1 MKKLLSVLL
10 CLLLGVLLSV
20 GLASCDEGNTPNEDG
35 TPPTTCQHR
44 DADDDSLC
52 DKCSESYT
60 DGTDS
65 TPPAH
70 THTWGEWSVTTPA
83 TCQTKGVE
91 TRSCSCGESATM
103 EIPAT
108 GIHSYNSEDICI
120 VCENTYMDLGIKF
133 SLQGNA
139 YTVTDYTGNAAEV
152 IIPSKYKGV
161 AVTSIGEEAFRY
173 CSGLTSITIPN
184 SVTYIHFFAFDGC
197 SGLTSIT
204 IPSSITYI
212 ADNAFSGCSELTNI
226 TLPNSVTSI
235 GSFAFYGCSGLT
247 SITIPSSVTY
257 IGSSAFSGCSGL
269 TSITV
274 DSGNTK
280 YHSADNCLI
289 ETTSKTLIAGFKNSI
304 IPTDGSVTS
313 IDYFAFYG
321 CSGLTSITIPNS
333 VTSIGRSAF
342 QGCSGLTGITIPDSV
357 TSIGSYAFYGCSGLT
372 SITIP
377 SSITS
382 IGSSAFS
389 GCSGLTS
396 ITVDSGN
403 TKYHSADNCL
413 IETASKTL
421 IAGFK
426 NSILPTDGSVT
437 SIGSFA
443 FYGCSG
449 LTSIT
454 IPSSVT
460 SIGSY
465 AFRGCSGLTSIIIPE
480 GVTSIGD
487 DAFSG
492 CSGLTSIT
500 VASGNTKYHSAENC
514 LIETASKTLVLGCKN
529 SVIPSNGSVTSIG
542 DRAFEGCSGLTSITI
557 PSSVTSIGMYAFYGC
572 SNLESITLPFVGATL
587 SSTKNTHFGY
597 IFGASSYSDNNN
609 YVPASLTTVVI
620 TGGTSIKSSAFYNCS
635 GLTSITIPSSVTSI
649 SSYAFKDCSGLESI
663 TVASG
668 NAKYHSTGNCL
679 IETASKTLVFGCKNS
694 VIPSDGSVTSI
705 GSYAFRGCS
714 GLTSITIPDSVIS
727 IGSYAFDD
735 CRGII
740 QTENGVSYVDKWVI
754 DCDTSV
760 TSVTLRANTV
770 GIGPNAFHSCRGLSS
785 ITIPNSVT
793 SIGDSAF
800 QDCRNLT
807 SINIPSN
814 VTYIGSY
821 AFDDCRG
828 IIQTENGVSYIDKW
842 VIDCDASVTSVTL
855 RANTVGI
862 MDGAF
867 ADYNKLTSI
876 TIPEGVT
883 YIGSHAFYDCSGL
896 TSIKY
901 RGTVEQ
907 WNGITK
913 GDYWNDNTGDYT
925 ITYNYTGE

>member
-289 ETTSKTLIAGFKNSI
+289 ETT
-304 IPTDGSVTS
+304 
-313 IDYFAFYG
+313 
-321 CSGLTSITIPNS
+321 
-333 VTSIGRSAF
+333 
-342 QGCSGLTGITIPDSV
+342 
-357 TSIGSYAFYGCSGLT
+357 
-372 SITIP
+372 
-377 SSITS
+377 
-382 IGSSAFS
+382 
-389 GCSGLTS
+389 
-396 ITVDSGN
+396 
-403 TKYHSADNCL
+403 
-413 IETASKTL
+413 SKTL